1 MNNSQID
8 LGIIIKSI
16 RQEKGLTSKYV
27 SDQLGIS
34 PSTLSK
40 YESNERKIKADMVP
54 SFAKVLNVAVEDI
67 YNKSTTN

>member
-1 MNNSQID
+1 MSNNQLD
-8 LGIIIKSI
+8 FGIIIKSI

-54 SFAKVLNVAVEDI
+54 SFAKVLNVSVEDI
-67 YNKSTTN
+67 YNRSVVN